1 MDSDEIA
8 KEIGFEAANKDL
20 GNPHNQFVGDLMMTG
35 VVGLTLCV
43 AIYLYIIFLGIRE
56 RNFPLLMFMATFLM
70 LSNIEMPF
78 YLHKGVIIFLMFT
91 LILLSG
97 GDTGQITPEDS
108 SHT

>member
-1 MDSDEIA
+1 
-8 KEIGFEAANKDL
+8 
-20 GNPHNQFVGDLMMTG
+20 
-35 VVGLTLCV
+35 
-43 AIYLYIIFLGIRE
+43 
-56 RNFPLLMFMATFLM
+56 MFMAVFIM

-97 GDTGQITPEDS
+97 GDTEQITPKDS